1 MDFNRTEEQQMIV
14 AELLQEYRD
23 KFIPKDVMK
32 DIQKQLMN
40 FGLTTAPH
48 PEKYGGL
55 GLDWQTHL
63 MLIEEVTVTASDLT
77 VPIVINTVAILA
89 RSAQRGFVYKHG
101 HFRTG
106 CWFRCFKR

>member
-1 MDFNRTEEQQMIV
+1 MDFNRTEEQKMVV
-14 AELLQEYRD
+14 AELRKFLDNEIEPIMEEYRD

-48 PEKYGGL
+48 PEEYGGL

-77 VPIVINTVAILA
+77 VPIVINTVAIDPEW
-89 RSAQRGFVYKHG
+89 GFIY
-101 HFRTG
+101 
-106 CWFRCFKR
+106 